1 MDLETQLTGGRL
13 QDGERKALAREIQE
27 IAIRQSRHLDRPN
40 FRAIHPSD
48 LHRLFQLYDDRF
60 FDGQCKRTIGKCP
73 LSFRLSRRMTS
84 AGGKTVREET
94 FLDNGKS
101 RVKYEIVISTT
112 LLYQTFYDVDRTVI
126 VTGVKCDNR
135 FEALQR
141 IFEHELVHLMEMLI
155 WEDSS
160 CSRQRF
166 QSIAK
171 RFFGH
176 LEHTHQLI
184 TPRERAV
191 AKFNIRPGDAVAFDY
206 EGRILHGFVNRITKR
221 ATVLVESDS
230 GRPYSD
236 GKRYEKYYV
245 PVSTLRHRPR

>member
-1 MDLETQLTGGRL
+1 MDLEKRLIEERVDDSERNALLT
-13 QDGERKALAREIQE
+13 EIQE
-27 IAIRQSRHLDRPN
+27 ISLRQSRHLDRPD
-40 FRAIHPSD
+40 FRAIHPQD
-48 LHRLFQLYDDRF
+48 LRRLFDLYDDRF
-60 FDGQCKRTIGKCP
+60 FQGECRRLIGSCP
-73 LSFRLSRRMTS
+73 LSFRLSSRMTS

-94 FLDNGKS
+94 FLDHGKR
-101 RVKYEIVISTT
+101 RVKYEIVISST

-141 IFEHELVHLMEMLI
+141 IFEHELVHLMEMVV

-160 CSRQRF
+160 CSQARF

-191 AKFNIRPGDAVAFDY
+191 AKFNIRPGDPVAFVF
-206 EGRILHGFVNRITKR
+206 EGRQLQGFVNRITKR

-230 GRPYSD
+230 GRAYSD

-245 PVSTLRHRPR
+245 PVSILRRRPK